1 MVAKWVSC
9 CPSLGNELRL
19 TFCRRGGCGRIC
31 PLFLSPSFHVT
42 GSLLL
47 GGKCWMRV
55 GCVWEAVMAVLL
67 RPFSV
72 ISMSFCGELLLVL
85 VLQELGVCSEGAL
98 NFVYSKTINSFD
110 ILFFTRLLWLWLFL
124 MSHEMAIGNPLIL
137 LPTRVCNFRSNHF
150 VADVNFV
157 MRNTRFM
164 TAGFLT
170 DCFIA

>member
-1 MVAKWVSC
+1 MNYSSLSVGEGAVGEYVPYSCLHLSMLQAPCFWV
-9 CPSLGNELRL
+9 GNA
-19 TFCRRGGCGRIC
+19 GC
-31 PLFLSPSFHVT
+31 V
-42 GSLLL
+42 
-47 GGKCWMRV
+47 W
-55 GCVWEAVMAVLL
+55 GCVWEAVMAVLI
-67 RPFSV
+67 RPSSV